1 MSLANF
7 SFFSL
12 FGSINGWS
20 IDFLCFSLS
29 FWPISISSRLLH
41 IIAIRVLFGFQTRL
55 RFIFIY
61 RQNINNCFGSL
72 SLFVYLI
79 EWMMVMIMIMMA
91 RSDMNFLFLSLH
103 GHSHQVMN
111 SINDS
116 RLDETILLST
126 YCGWLVH
133 WILLQSRLCR
143 KKKIL

>member
-1 MSLANF
+1 MVDQLIFYVFLFLSGQSQFLQDCFILLPLEFCLAF
-7 SFFSL
+7 RL
-12 FGSINGWS
+12 DYALYLSIAKT
-20 IDFLCFSLS
+20 L
-29 FWPISISSRLLH
+29 
-41 IIAIRVLFGFQTRL
+41 IIALAP
-55 RFIFIY
+55 Y
-61 RQNINNCFGSL
+61 
-72 SLFVYLI
+72 LFVCVCDLI
-79 EWMMVMIMIMMA
+79 EWMMVMVMIMIMMA

-103 GHSHQVMN
+103 GHSNQVMN